1 MVVSRKKLFS
11 GVSLSTLAH
20 LRLKEWL
27 RGGQQMYKRLH
38 GELQMYKRLRGELQM
53 YKRLRWGAE
62 DV

>member
-38 GELQMYKRLRGELQM
+38 GELQMYKRLRGG
-53 YKRLRWGAE
+53 GAA